1 MTKRALR
8 ILHTMSSLQGGGM
21 EHFVVRL
28 ADAQRRLGH
37 DASILALQGGPL
49 LAQAERLGIP
59 TQVLGGARTLPR
71 LLRGA
76 LRSALA
82 HPDVVH
88 AHNPTSVHYGV
99 LFKLMSAARL
109 VVTDHRGILRVP
121 TTFEWLLTDAVIAVS
136 RDTARR
142 STAASSIDVQVI
154 YNGVTP
160 VPPKRTRAEVR
171 AELGLG
177 DQPVAL
183 HVGNF
188 LPVKAHDILVEA
200 VALLRDRGVP
210 LTLIAAGQGPE
221 LAPIEQRCRA
231 LGLGPDRVR
240 LLGYRG
246 DVPDLLGA
254 SDLFVLPSRMEGVPL
269 AVLEAMSHRLP
280 IVTTTVGG
288 LPEIVEEG
296 EQGFLVPPE
305 DPRALADA
313 LGKLAL
319 DPALRRRMGESGR
332 DRSLAEFSFEEMTKK
347 YDALYARLL
356 GR

>member
-28 ADAQRRLGH
+28 ADAQRRRGH
-37 DASILALQGGPL
+37 EASILALQGGPL
-49 LAQAERLGIP
+49 FEQAQRLGIP
-59 TQVLGGARTLPR
+59 VQVLGGARTLPR

-76 LRSALA
+76 LRAALA

-99 LFKLMSAARL
+99 LFKLMSASRL

-136 RDTARR
+136 RDTGRR

-160 VPPKRTRAEVR
+160 VPARRTRTEVR
-171 AELGLG
+171 AELNLG

-183 HVGNF
+183 HVGNY
-188 LPVKAHDILVEA
+188 LPVKAHDVLVKA

-210 LTLIAAGQGPE
+210 FTLIAAGQGPE
-221 LAPIEQRCRA
+221 LGRIEELCRA
-231 LGLGPDRVR
+231 LRLGDDRVR
-240 LLGYRG
+240 LLGYRS

-254 SDLFVLPSRMEGVPL
+254 ADLFVLPSRMEGVPL

-280 IVTTTVGG
+280 IVTTRVGG
-288 LPEIVEEG
+288 LPEIVAEG

-305 DPRALADA
+305 DEGALAEA

-319 DPALRRRMGESGR
+319 DPALRRRMGESGQA
-332 DRSLAEFSFEEMTKK
+332 RSLSEFSFEAMTDR
-347 YDALYARLL
+347 YDALYARLV